1 MSDPHPASDASLL
14 AGYRPGGGY
23 DECVQPDGRPRTHW
37 ATVLHALD
45 ALGADE
51 FAQRHREAR
60 RLLREHG
67 ATYNVYDDPQ
77 SVERLW
83 PLDPV
88 PLLLTSA
95 EWQAIEHGL
104 IQRAELLELMRISC
118 DHG

>member
-1 MSDPHPASDASLL
+1 MSDPHPAPDASLL

-23 DECVQPDGRPRTHW
+23 DECVQTDGQPRAHW

-67 ATYNVYDDPQ
+67 ATYNIYDDPQ

-95 EWQAIEHGL
+95 EWQAIEQGL
-104 IQRAELLELMRISC
+104 IQRAELLELVLA
-118 DHG
+118 DLYG